1 MHLGCSL
8 RSRRFRPRMYE
19 RTMRTAPA
27 WLPKI
32 SPLLANLRQLYRIFS
47 AS

>member
-1 MHLGCSL
+1 
-8 RSRRFRPRMYE
+8 
-19 RTMRTAPA
+19 MRTTPA